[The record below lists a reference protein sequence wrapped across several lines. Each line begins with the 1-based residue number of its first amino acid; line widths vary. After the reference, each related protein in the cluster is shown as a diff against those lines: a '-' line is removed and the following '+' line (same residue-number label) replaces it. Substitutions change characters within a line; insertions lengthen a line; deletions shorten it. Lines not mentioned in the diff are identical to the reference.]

1 MKTGLLESDSEFFS
15 SGPWTSHPRILW
27 VANDC
32 LTFPLPSLCT
42 YLLWIN
48 LLLLACHSACLEVRE
63 RFCGADLSFQL
74 SMSFGLK
81 LRLPGLAGNRFTRQA
96 ILPASTHLF

>member
-32 LTFPLPSLCT
+32 LTFPLSSLT
-42 YLLWIN
+42 V
-48 LLLLACHSACLEVRE
+48 H
-63 RFCGADLSFQL
+63 LSL
-74 SMSFGLK
+74 M
-81 LRLPGLAGNRFTRQA
+81 N
-96 ILPASTHLF
+96 